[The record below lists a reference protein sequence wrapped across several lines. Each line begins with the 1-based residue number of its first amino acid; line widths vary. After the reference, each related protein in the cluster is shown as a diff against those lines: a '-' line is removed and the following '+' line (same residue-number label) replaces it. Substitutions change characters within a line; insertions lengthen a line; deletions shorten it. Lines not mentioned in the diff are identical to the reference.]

1 MSVHTKF
8 DHPENKG
15 CLATAPAVLR
25 FASFFPRSLRKR
37 EMHDQRA
44 GGDLSHIRHDL
55 SPQNYRVIG
64 DEDWIDVLIAEI
76 ATTKRNNH
84 LNEIAAREA
93 KGRWKEAENLR
104 GRGPVDPWKF
114 TAEGPLREGILT
126 VNKLWFGGAGP
137 QEWNPDRVSRFVDR
151 GVEFLQT
158 NFPDGQLREVTV
170 HVDEES
176 VHMHFAVAVW
186 NEKVGQNRGRQR
198 LLQPSANP
206 LLADYEHAQDLAGE
220 AFLDMGIHRG
230 ERRAAAARAAK
241 AAGLEGPSPREH
253 VPPSKWRRD
262 QRRKALQD
270 AAAVKAKAQNTVE
283 GMLADAASVSKS
295 TIKKSRKHAIEQA
308 AERRAEAD
316 QLLVEANI
324 ARSSGRMA
332 GAFRRSWNAKLAQQA
347 EALNQKMMTSRAQL
361 HEMQERSQEL
371 ARANAQAERDLIA
384 AQQAAEQA
392 TTDAATIIQNAQAA
406 ERDALMVVQATLAD
420 REAATAEIATK
431 REDLTQAHELVLRK
445 DAELTA
451 KLSIVDRLLQQITP
465 LLLRMTSWMRRADL
479 PAPLAAE
486 AAEILQDAQRIVA
499 DSMGDAGLE

>member
-25 FASFFPRSLRKR
+25 FVSFFPRSLRKR

-64 DEDWIDVLIAEI
+64 DEDWIDVLKAEI
-76 ATTKRNNH
+76 EAAKRDNH
-84 LNEIAAREA
+84 INEIAAREG

-104 GRGPVDPWKF
+104 RRGPVDPWKF

-126 VNKLWFGGAGP
+126 VNKFWFGGTGP
-137 QEWNPDRVSRFVDR
+137 QEWDPDRVSRFVDR

-158 NFPDGQLREVTV
+158 HFPNGQLREVTV
-170 HVDEES
+170 HVDEEA
-176 VHMHFAVAVW
+176 VHLHFAVAVW
-186 NEKVGQNRGRQR
+186 NEKVSQNRGRQR

-241 AAGLEGPSPREH
+241 AAGLEGPSPRDH
-253 VPPSKWRRD
+253 VPPSQWRRE

-270 AAAVKAKAQNTVE
+270 AAAVKAKAHNTVE
-283 GMLADAASVSKS
+283 VMLADAASVSKS
-295 TIKKSRKHAIEQA
+295 TIKKSRKHAIAQA
-308 AERRAEAD
+308 KERRAEAD

-384 AQQAAEQA
+384 AQQAAEKA

-420 REAATAEIATK
+420 REAATVEIATK

-499 DSMGDAGLE
+499 DSKGDAGLE